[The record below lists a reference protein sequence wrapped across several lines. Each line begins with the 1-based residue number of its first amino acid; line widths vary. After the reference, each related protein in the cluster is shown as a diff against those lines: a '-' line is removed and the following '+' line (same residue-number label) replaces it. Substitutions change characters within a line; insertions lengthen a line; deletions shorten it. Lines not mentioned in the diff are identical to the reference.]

1 MVVAIKTLNRQTD
14 AVVDQRQ
21 PPRVLDHQPTLVPD
35 HEPPLVLD
43 VDQTLVRS
51 DLLLENMLAYVRG
64 NPLRGF
70 QLLGWLVQGRAVLK
84 RRLAER
90 VEFDPMLLPINDD
103 LAAYAALESE
113 RGRKVYLATA
123 MDELQAH
130 RVAARFAFNGVVG
143 SDGATN
149 LKGHA
154 KAEFLAA
161 RFPDGFDYA
170 GDSRADMPV
179 WEAAR
184 RALVVEAPSWIAN
197 SLRRRGKPVQ
207 VFPRSNR
214 LLALLKAARPHQW
227 AKNLLVFVPALL
239 SAQIT
244 DPASVVA
251 CAVAFFA
258 LSMIASGTY
267 LLNDLLDIPDDRAH
281 WSKRNRP
288 LASGKLPIATALM
301 AAPLFVAGGVAAG
314 AWIGPSALLV
324 LLIYLATTLAY
335 SFRLKR
341 VPILDGFT
349 LASLF
354 TLRIAL
360 GIAATQVWAS
370 PWLLVFSML
379 LFGSLSYAKRYTEV
393 TRAMARGAAPNAG
406 RGYVGDDAPVLLGL
420 GLATGVGSILMMVLF
435 LIHDALDR
443 PYGNPQWLWA
453 FPAALFLW
461 NARIWLVSQ
470 RGELNDDPVVF
481 AIKDRPSWGLAG
493 VMMVAFA
500 FAWFGLPLP

>member
-1 MVVAIKTLNRQTD
+1 MVVAIKTVDRQMD
-14 AVVDQRQ
+14 AVVDRGPPPPVFDRQ
-21 PPRVLDHQPTLVPD
+21 
-35 HEPPLVLD
+35 PPLVLD

-51 DLLLENMLAYVRG
+51 DLLLENMLAYLRG
-64 NPLRGF
+64 NPLRAF

-90 VEFDPMLLPINDD
+90 VELDVMLLPINDD
-103 LAAYAALESE
+103 LADYAAHEKE
-113 RGRKVYLATA
+113 RGRRVYLATA
-123 MDELQAH
+123 MDELHAH
-130 RVAARFAFNGVVG
+130 VVAARFAFVDGVVG
-143 SDGATN
+143 SDGVTN

-170 GDSRADMPV
+170 GDSRADLPV
-179 WEAAR
+179 WEVAR
-184 RALVVEAPSWIAN
+184 RALVVNAPSWIEN
-197 SLRRRGKPVQ
+197 RLRRQGKPVL

-214 LLALLKAARPHQW
+214 LRALLHTARPHQW

-244 DPASVVA
+244 DPAAVVA
-251 CAVAFFA
+251 CVVAFFA
-258 LSMIASGTY
+258 LSMVASGTY
-267 LLNDLLDIPDDRAH
+267 LLNDLLDLPDDRAH

-288 LASGKLPIATALM
+288 LASGRLPIVTALT
-301 AAPLFVAGGVAAG
+301 AAALFVAGGLAAG
-314 AWIGPSALLV
+314 AWIGSSALLV
-324 LLIYLATTLAY
+324 LLVYLATTLAY
-335 SFRLKR
+335 SFKLKR

-393 TRAMARGAAPNAG
+393 TRAQARGAAPNAG
-406 RGYVGDDAPVLLGL
+406 RGYIGDDAPLLLGL

-435 LIHDALDR
+435 LIHDAFDR
-443 PYGNPQWLWA
+443 PYGNPQWLWT

-461 NARIWLVSQ
+461 NARIWLVAQ

-481 AIKDRPSWGLAG
+481 AIKDRLSWVLAG
-493 VMMVAFA
+493 MMMVAFA
-500 FAWFGLPLP
+500 FAWTGLRLS